1 MKRSEF
7 KKLIREEI
15 IAVLSETTMVDKTT
29 DINKVNDIAKQEKKD
44 PNTVRTVITQAKTSG
59 KPITIAE
66 FNGEKVP
73 SELVIEKPQLEY
85 LKSKGIKE
93 SLNGRTLFFPL
104 SVVHDLQQ
112 RESPKFKPTYGG
124 TESSFKQGFIDAGT
138 SKREAYS
145 RLILSSLTKLLKQSS
160 VDSKGNSFYALD
172 GKLSSSNT
180 FYFRNPYK
188 K

>member
-15 IAVLSETTMVDKTT
+15 IAALSETTMVDKTT

-44 PNTVRTVITQAKTSG
+44 PNTVRTAITQAKTSG

-73 SELVIEKPQLEY
+73 SELIIEKPQLEY

-104 SVVHDLQQ
+104 SAVHDLQQ

-124 TESSFKQGFIDAGT
+124 TESSFKQGFIDAGS
-138 SKREAYS
+138 SKRETYS
-145 RLILSSLTKLLKQSS
+145 RLMLRSFEKLLKQSS
-160 VDSKGNSFYALD
+160 TDSKGNVYYALQ
-172 GKLSSSNT
+172 GRLSANNT
-180 FYFRNPYK
+180 FYFHNPFK